1 MQNFPG
7 QSGLPALD
15 AQSASAQQP
24 AAMAGRGDSEQH
36 AQQPAVQM
44 AQAPEGA
51 PQAVP
56 AAMHAQ
62 HASRVQQQQAQT
74 LLGEVDNAV
83 DAIAAPAQGFHSW
96 EDTGTPLLTVCL
108 TSGRPCPA
116 G

>member
-1 MQNFPG
+1 
-7 QSGLPALD
+7 
-15 AQSASAQQP
+15 
-24 AAMAGRGDSEQH
+24 MAGRGDSEQH

-44 AQAPEGA
+44 TQAPEGA